1 MEPIKSNTPPEMTS
15 SSTIVTHSTMR
26 AIERRTNKPFPRTAW
41 TPLRRKSSCSR
52 KRLRDSRL
60 RWKSRPKRKL
70 SEPTQTRR

>member
-1 MEPIKSNTPPEMTS
+1 MELIGSNTAQEMTL

-26 AIERRTNKPFPRTAW
+26 AIERRTNKPSPRTAW
-41 TPLRRKSSCSR
+41 TPLRRKSSCLR